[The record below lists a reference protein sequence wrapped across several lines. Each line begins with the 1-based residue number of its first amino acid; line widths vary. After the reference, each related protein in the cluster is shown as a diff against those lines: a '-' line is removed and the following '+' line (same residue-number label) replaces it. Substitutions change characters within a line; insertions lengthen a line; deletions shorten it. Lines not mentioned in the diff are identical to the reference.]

1 MQKEA
6 QTWWVQAKV
15 VEMMTRKD
23 IDGVFVDMQATSV
36 ARENTRDA
44 EQGEEVLATYM
55 EWVDAI
61 VDIEALENDGE
72 VYVELDWV
80 LC

>member
-1 MQKEA
+1 M
-6 QTWWVQAKV
+6 QAKV

-55 EWVDAI
+55 E
-61 VDIEALENDGE
+61 
-72 VYVELDWV
+72 
-80 LC
+80 

>member
-1 MQKEA
+1 
-6 QTWWVQAKV
+6 
-15 VEMMTRKD
+15 
-23 IDGVFVDMQATSV
+23 VDMQATSV